1 MDMREELTHWLTGR
15 RWYAGKGREI
25 AHLDVS
31 GIGLLGETPPVE
43 LIAVNVTYA
52 DAEHETYH
60 VPVSYRAEP
69 DPALAH
75 ALIGHWSREGGTP
88 QYAYD
93 ALEDKEAT
101 TAWLTG
107 MTSGRYANG
116 LSFQRE
122 ASDTPLPTHEPSR
135 VLGGEQS
142 NTSLVFG
149 DAVILKVFRRLTAGT
164 NPDVELLHALAQ
176 AGNTSVPALLGW
188 VDGSWPGPGDSP
200 DSSPDSS
207 PNQALNTG
215 TVAIATEFFPSAT
228 DGWDLA
234 LASVR
239 ALYAEDDPDPA
250 ASGGDFAGEAFRL
263 GQATASVHADLAR
276 VLGSVSWS
284 GPDIKDLALTLQA
297 RLEAAVTAAPQLS
310 PFADEIG
317 ARYAELMSHEPTLT
331 AQRVHGD
338 LHLGQALRT
347 DSGWRILDFEGE
359 PARPVTER
367 SAPQTPLKDVAGM
380 LRSFDY
386 AARQLFSGAD
396 PTAAA
401 RPGAEERAAAWA
413 ARNQRAY
420 CAGYADVAGAD
431 ALTDPIALIA
441 LVLDKAA
448 YEVVYETRNR
458 PEWID
463 VPLGAIRRL
472 LATPVLGDVLA
483 GGRS

>member
-1 MDMREELTHWLTGR
+1 MRMRDELTHWLTDR
-15 RWYAGKGREI
+15 RWFAGKGREI
-25 AHLDVS
+25 ARLDAAS
-31 GIGLLGETPPVE
+31 IGRLSATPTVE
-43 LIAVNVTYA
+43 LIAVGVSYVDGDN
-52 DAEHETYH
+52 DTYH
-60 VPVSYRAEP
+60 LPISYRHEP

-75 ALIGHWSREGGTP
+75 ALIGHWAPEGGGDP

-93 ALEDKEAT
+93 ALHDKDAAS
-101 TAWLTG
+101 AWLTG
-107 MTSGRYANG
+107 MAAGRYADG

-122 ASDTPLPTHEPSR
+122 STTKPLPTDDPAR

-149 DAVILKVFRRLTAGT
+149 DTVILKVFRRLVAGT

-176 AGNTSVPALLGW
+176 AGNTAVPALLGW
-188 VDGSWPGPGDSP
+188 VDGRWTGPDG
-200 DSSPDSS
+200 
-207 PNQALNTG
+207 AEAAG
-215 TVAIATEFFPSAT
+215 TLAIATEFFPSAT

-239 ALYAEDDPDPA
+239 ALYAEEDPDPA

-263 GQATASVHADLAR
+263 GQATAAVHADLAR
-276 VLGSVSWS
+276 VLGSVTWS
-284 GPDIKDLALTLQA
+284 QPEVAELGASLQA
-297 RLEAAVTAAPQLS
+297 RLDAAVAAAPQLQ
-310 PFADEIG
+310 PFAADI
-317 ARYAELMSHEPTLT
+317 ASRYAELPGIDHPLA

-347 DSGWRILDFEGE
+347 DTGWKILDFEGE

-367 SAPQTPLKDVAGM
+367 AAPQTPLKDVAGM

-396 PTAAA
+396 PAAHGA

-420 CAGYADVAGAD
+420 CAGYVDVAGED
-431 ALTDPIALIA
+431 ALADPIPLTA
-441 LVLDKAA
+441 LVLDKAV
-448 YEVVYETRNR
+448 YEVVYETRHR
-458 PEWID
+458 PDWID

-472 LATPVLGDVLA
+472 LATPVLSDVLA

>member
-1 MDMREELTHWLTGR
+1 MEMREELTHWLAGR
-15 RWYAGKGREI
+15 RWFAGKGREI
-25 AHLDVS
+25 SRLDAT

-52 DAEHETYH
+52 DGEHETYN
-60 VPVSYRAEP
+60 VPVSYRDEP

-88 QYAYD
+88 RYGYD
-93 ALEDKEAT
+93 ALEDKDAT
-101 TAWLTG
+101 NAWLTG
-107 MTSGRYANG
+107 MASGRYANG

-122 ASDTPLPTHEPSR
+122 AAATGLPTHEPSR

-149 DAVILKVFRRLTAGT
+149 DAVILKVFRRLAAGT

-176 AGNTSVPALLGW
+176 AGNTAVPALLGW
-188 VDGSWPGPGDSP
+188 VDGSWPGPDESE
-200 DSSPDSS
+200 S
-207 PNQALNTG
+207 TG

-284 GPDIKDLALTLQA
+284 GPDIKTLAQTLQT
-297 RLEAAVTAAPQLS
+297 RLEAAVRAAPQLA
-310 PFADEIG
+310 PFADEIS
-317 ARYAELMSHEPTLT
+317 ARYAELMNHQPTLT
-331 AQRVHGD
+331 AQRIHGD

-359 PARPVTER
+359 PARPVAER

-396 PTAAA
+396 PAAATA

-420 CAGYADVAGAD
+420 RAGYADVAGAD
-431 ALTDPIALIA
+431 ALTDPIPLTA

-458 PEWID
+458 PGWID

-472 LATPVLGDVLA
+472 LENPVLGDVLA

>member
-1 MDMREELTHWLTGR
+1 MEMRDDLTHWLTAQ
-15 RWYAGKGREI
+15 RWFAGKGREI
-25 AHLDVS
+25 ARANATA
-31 GIGLLGETPPVE
+31 IGMLNDDPPVE
-43 LIAVNVTYA
+43 LIAIAIAYA
-52 DAEHETYH
+52 DGEGETYSL
-60 VPVSYRAEP
+60 PVSYRLEP

-75 ALIGHWSREGGTP
+75 ALIGHWASEGSNQP
-88 QYAYD
+88 RYAYD
-93 ALEDKEAT
+93 APQDKDAT
-101 TAWLTG
+101 AAWLSG
-107 MTSGRYANG
+107 MAAGRYADG

-122 ASDTPLPTHEPSR
+122 ASAVPIPANEPSR
-135 VLGGEQS
+135 VMGGEQS
-142 NTSLVFG
+142 NTSVVFG
-149 DAVILKVFRRLTAGT
+149 DAAILKIFRRLVAGT

-188 VDGSWPGPGDSP
+188 VDGDW
-200 DSSPDSS
+200 
-207 PNQALNTG
+207 TG
-215 TVAIATEFFPSAT
+215 HDGEPQVGTLAIATEFFPSAT

-239 ALYAEDDPDPA
+239 ALYAEEDPDPA

-263 GQATASVHADLAR
+263 GQATAAVHADLAR

-284 GPDIKDLALTLQA
+284 GAEVADLAATLRR
-297 RLEAAVTAAPQLS
+297 RLDACVAAAPQLAE
-310 PFADEIG
+310 FADDIA
-317 ARYAELMSHEPTLT
+317 ARYDELTKIDHPIT

-347 DSGWRILDFEGE
+347 DAGWKILDFEGE
-359 PARPVTER
+359 PARPITER
-367 SAPQTPLKDVAGM
+367 AAPQTPLKDIAGM

-396 PTAAA
+396 PGDAAS
-401 RPGAEERAAAWA
+401 RPGAEERATAWA
-413 ARNQRAY
+413 ARNSRAY

-431 ALTDPIALIA
+431 DLTDPVPLTA
-441 LVLDKAA
+441 LVLDKAV

-458 PEWID
+458 PDWVE

-472 LATPVLGDVLA
+472 LHTPVLGDLLA

>member
-1 MDMREELTHWLTGR
+1 MELREELSHWLTGR
-15 RWYAGKGREI
+15 RWFAGKGREI
-25 AHLDVS
+25 TRLDVT
-31 GIGLLGETPPVE
+31 GIGQLTAEPLVE
-43 LIAVNVTYA
+43 LLAVSVDYA
-52 DAEHETYH
+52 DGEAETYH
-60 VPVSYRAEP
+60 LPVTYRVEP

-75 ALIGHWSREGGTP
+75 ALIGHWTVPGAEPR
-88 QYAYD
+88 YAYD
-93 ALEDKEAT
+93 ALQDKDT
-101 TAWLTG
+101 TEAWLAG
-107 MTSGRYANG
+107 MTSGRYADG
-116 LSFQRE
+116 LSFQRDSG
-122 ASDTPLPTHEPSR
+122 APPLPTHEPSR

-188 VDGSWPGPGDSP
+188 VEGGWAGPNGDQ
-200 DSSPDSS
+200 
-207 PNQALNTG
+207 QAG
-215 TVAIATEFFPSAT
+215 TLAIATEFFPSAT

-250 ASGGDFAGEAFRL
+250 ASGGDFAGESYRL
-263 GQATASVHADLAR
+263 GQATAAVHADLGR
-276 VLGSVSWS
+276 VLGTVTWS
-284 GPDIKDLALTLQA
+284 GPEVATLAATLQR
-297 RLEAAVTAAPQLS
+297 RLDSCVTAAPQLRE
-310 PFADEIG
+310 FAADI
-317 ARYAELMSHEPTLT
+317 ADRYAELTRHEHVIT

-347 DSGWRILDFEGE
+347 DSGWKILDFEGE

-367 SAPQTPLKDVAGM
+367 RAPQTPLKDIAGM

-386 AARQLFSGAD
+386 AARQPFSGAD
-396 PTAAA
+396 PAHTA
-401 RPGAEERAAAWA
+401 RPGAEDRAAAWA

-420 CAGYADVAGAD
+420 CAGYAEFGGGSSGLAD
-431 ALTDPIALIA
+431 LTDPIPLTAF
-441 LVLDKAA
+441 VLDKAV

-458 PEWID
+458 PDWVD

-472 LATPVLGDVLA
+472 LTAPVLDDVLA

>member
-1 MDMREELTHWLTGR
+1 MEIRDDLTHWLTDR
-15 RWYAGKGREI
+15 RWFAGKGRAI
-25 AHLDVS
+25 ARLEATRIGRLDEDP
-31 GIGLLGETPPVE
+31 LVE
-43 LIAVNVTYA
+43 LIAVGVHYA
-52 DAEHETYH
+52 DGESETYH
-60 VPVSYRAEP
+60 LPISYRPEP
-69 DPALAH
+69 DPNLAH
-75 ALIGHWSREGGTP
+75 ALIGHWAPDGGDP

-93 ALEDKEAT
+93 ALQDKDST
-101 TAWLTG
+101 NAWLAG
-107 MTSGRYANG
+107 MASGRFVDG
-116 LSFQRE
+116 LTFQRE
-122 ASDTPLPTHEPSR
+122 STAKPLPTDEPSR

-149 DAVILKVFRRLTAGT
+149 DSVILKVFRRLVAGT

-188 VDGSWPGPGDSP
+188 VDGHWPGPDGAD
-200 DSSPDSS
+200 
-207 PNQALNTG
+207 AAG
-215 TVAIATEFFPSAT
+215 TLAIATEFFPSAT

-239 ALYAEDDPDPA
+239 ALYAEEDPDPA

-263 GQATASVHADLAR
+263 GQATAAVHADLAR
-276 VLGSVSWS
+276 VLGTVQWS
-284 GPDIKDLALTLQA
+284 GPEVAELAAALRS
-297 RLEAAVTAAPQLS
+297 RLDAAVAAAPQLQ
-310 PFADEIG
+310 PYAADIA
-317 ARYAELMSHEPTLT
+317 ARYAELTRIDHPLT

-347 DSGWRILDFEGE
+347 DTGWRILDFEGE

-367 SAPQTPLKDVAGM
+367 AAPQTPLKDVAGM

-396 PTAAA
+396 PAAAAA
-401 RPGAEERAAAWA
+401 RPGAEERATAWA

-431 ALTDPIALIA
+431 ALTDPIPLTA
-441 LVLDKAA
+441 LVLDKAV

-458 PEWID
+458 PDWVE

-472 LATPVLGDVLA
+472 LETSVLPDVLA